1 MKFIK
6 DNSIAL
12 ILFLL
17 LVLLATYFFAACKI
31 RTYYE
36 NMIVNPTTE
45 NACAVILKYEKN
57 ELCTKMLENSGKTI
71 DTLTVFSQ
79 VNAEKGL
86 GIYYSIAPLIIIL
99 AGIYQINKEFR
110 SLHVKNYVTRN
121 QYKEYIKKVL
131 LNSYKNA
138 WILPAFALYMFLWSY
153 YISGHFNYSYT
164 ELMGFSTFPVQFLKI
179 PFLFMF
185 LFMLNMFFISIFYIS
200 IGLLVVK
207 HNKSVIT
214 STIEGGLIFYGLAI
228 INTFIMEAQI
238 YPKLFKISNVGNLDF
253 LDIYTYS
260 DKTSLLAFTLFC
272 FCLSALSVILVK
284 LSYKNKEKNIILL
297 EKISG

>member
-6 DNSIAL
+6 NNFISLL
-12 ILFLL
+12 IFIM
-17 LVLLATYFFAACKI
+17 LVLLATYYFATEKI
-31 RTYYE
+31 YTYYE
-36 NMIVNPTTE
+36 NNIISPMSEHTCEI
-45 NACAVILKYEKN
+45 ILKYEEN
-57 ELCTKMLENSGKTI
+57 ELCTKMLEDSGKTM
-71 DTLTVFSQ
+71 DTLTVYNQ
-79 VNAEKGL
+79 VNSEEGL

-110 SLHVKNYVTRN
+110 ALHIKNYVTREN
-121 QYKEYIKKVL
+121 YKKYIKKAL

-153 YISGHFNYSYT
+153 YISGHFDYSYSISK
-164 ELMGFSTFPVQFLKI
+164 GYSTFSVQFLEI
-179 PFLFMF
+179 PFMFMF
-185 LFMLNMFFISIFYIS
+185 TYMLNMFFISIFYIS

-214 STIEGGLIFYGLAI
+214 STIEGGLIFYGLAV
-228 INTFIMEAQI
+228 INTFIMQAHL
-238 YPKLFKISNVGNLDF
+238 YPKVFKITNTGNLDF

-260 DKTSLLAFTLFC
+260 DKTSLIGFTIFC
-272 FCLSALSVILVK
+272 FCLAALSVILVK

-297 EKISG
+297 EKIAG